1 MLINALD
8 RLSAV
13 KIHFY
18 NLLCCVR
25 APLPATSWFM
35 AIDVWKKKKPD
46 SEIESLSCSLVHLIF
61 ISTFISELLL
71 KTYISALPFF
81 PRLDKLKKCLEKLS
95 VHLDVLV
102 KKRLCRFHG
111 PQIATLKEM

>member
-1 MLINALD
+1 MLINGLD

-18 NLLCCVR
+18 NMLCLVRTPLL
-25 APLPATSWFM
+25 ATSWFM
-35 AIDVWKKKKPD
+35 AIDLWKKKSD
-46 SEIESLSCSLVHLIF
+46 FEIESLSYSLVHLIF

-71 KTYISALPFF
+71 KPYISALPFF
-81 PRLDKLKKCLEKLS
+81 SRLDKRKKCSEKLS
-95 VHLDVLV
+95 VHLNVLV
-102 KKRLCRFHG
+102 RKRLCRFHG

>member
-1 MLINALD
+1 MEYLNILILNDAFSIKKNWRFKGKSNKLPAKAFKVMLINGLD

-18 NLLCCVR
+18 NMLCLVR

-35 AIDVWKKKKPD
+35 AIDLWKKKSD
-46 SEIESLSCSLVHLIF
+46 FEIESLSYCLVHLIF

-71 KTYISALPFF
+71 KPYISALPFF
-81 PRLDKLKKCLEKLS
+81 
-95 VHLDVLV
+95 VNT
-102 KKRLCRFHG
+102 G
-111 PQIATLKEM
+111 